1 MDAFLLGSPDLSSR
15 CDDLRAPGV
24 MNLIVSMYV
33 RKCRNKQLRRPVI
46 PLYPGANV
54 LRFILV
60 GMLVSYLPQ
69 HWRIIARGTSEGISP
84 YFVLLGV
91 TSATSG
97 FANILTLPQ
106 SRQDVTCCHELDTL
120 HCLAGLLGIAQLGVQ
135 WLCFAF
141 ILVLFLV
148 FFRYDDATVP
158 LPEDEIRNEQP
169 RWQTAVLVACT
180 CFVHG
185 LVVIVVTA
193 VLAAVAPQALSG
205 WANTL
210 GLMAALLAAIQYFP
224 QIYTTYRLKHV
235 GSLSIPMM
243 CMQTPGGL
251 LFAGSLFARLGWAG
265 WSSWGIF
272 LLTAIMQGMLLTMA
286 VYYELQRAYPEDEYV
301 SGSAGAHTNTDANGN
316 GYGATDNGHGSA
328 NGGTNGGVAPPKTA
342 SRPLYRRVLSYRSA
356 RLDENTPSRYSAHPE
371 HYGTT
376 PDEISDIIDRQE
388 SDAAAE
394 TEPLLRPGGIGNPR
408 RDYAA
413 PRRR

>member
-1 MDAFLLGSPDLSSR
+1 
-15 CDDLRAPGV
+15 
-24 MNLIVSMYV
+24 
-33 RKCRNKQLRRPVI
+33 
-46 PLYPGANV
+46 
-54 LRFILV
+54 
-60 GMLVSYLPQ
+60 MLVSYLPQ

-91 TSATSG
+91 TSATAG

-106 SRQDVTCCHELDTL
+106 SRQDVACCHELDTL
-120 HCLAGLLGIAQLGVQ
+120 HCMAGLLGIAQLGVQ
-135 WLCFAF
+135 WLCFGF

-158 LPEDEIRNEQP
+158 ISEDEIRNDQP
-169 RWQTAVLVACT
+169 RWQTAVLVAST
-180 CFVHG
+180 CLVHG

-210 GLMAALLAAIQYFP
+210 GLMAALLAAVQYLP
-224 QIYTTYRLKHV
+224 QIYTTYHLKHV

-251 LFAGSLFARLGWAG
+251 LFSASLFARLGWAG

-272 LLTAIMQGMLLTMA
+272 LLTAIMQGILLSMA
-286 VYYELQRAYPEDEYV
+286 VYYELKRARLGDSFVAQDGVDGNDNGY
-301 SGSAGAHTNTDANGN
+301 GSTANGN
-316 GYGATDNGHGSA
+316 GATNGDGNGNGNGSA
-328 NGGTNGGVAPPKTA
+328 GLAPPKTA

-356 RLDENTPSRYSAHPE
+356 RLDDNTPSRYSAHPE

-413 PRRR
+413 HRTTR